1 MSNEITMDEIV
12 SKIAANSAELN
23 ELKKT
28 FQQVSD
34 YPNSMQIE
42 YSDVLKSKTFD
53 KAPFLRFLESKGQV
67 FDGKAALAGYFA
79 ETPGN
84 DDVAFIDE
92 LDDIPAATA
101 ESISEVTDK
110 MKTIVAPIEVSMM
123 AQMGNW
129 NLDLLQR
136 YTDKKFIEVNNKTD
150 GAILEGYGTAAKK
163 DFKGITRSITTHTE
177 DLNGE
182 PITEAAIDDM
192 LEAVINDGGNPDV
205 IVCSYGVAK
214 QLKAIVAPYRR
225 YNDKIDIGLGH
236 RVTSY
241 ESMFGTDIPILV
253 DGNFD
258 VSENDDKLAI
268 IDSSTIEVR
277 RLMPPT
283 LITDLPVNKLA
294 YKNVI
299 ATFLTVLNIGEF
311 QDALITGI
319 GAGEETQEGE
329 GG

>member
-1 MSNEITMDEIV
+1 MAQELTIDDVV
-12 SKIAANSAELN
+12 SKVAQQGSEIAELR
-23 ELKKT
+23 KT

-34 YPNSMQIE
+34 YPDAMQIE
-42 YSDVLKSKTFD
+42 YSDELKTKTFE

-67 FDGKAALAGYFA
+67 FDGKAALAGYFK

-84 DDVAFIDE
+84 NDVAFIDE
-92 LDDIPAATA
+92 LDDIPAANAEAITA
-101 ESISEVTDK
+101 VTDK

-123 AQMGNW
+123 AEMGNW
-129 NLDLLQR
+129 TLDLLARKQAQ
-136 YTDKKFIEVNNKTD
+136 KFIEVNNKTD
-150 GAILEGYGTAAKK
+150 ESLLEGLGTAAKK
-163 DFKGITRSITTHTE
+163 DFKGLRKTITSHAE
-177 DLNGE
+177 NMNGE
-182 PITEAAIDDM
+182 PITESAIDDM
-192 LEAVINDGGNPDV
+192 LEEIYNDGGNPDC

-241 ESMFGTDIPILV
+241 ESMMGTDIPILV

-258 VSENDDKLAI
+258 VSANDDKLAI
-268 IDSSTIEVR
+268 VDSSTIEVR

-283 LITDLPVNKLA
+283 LIQDLPVNKLA

-299 ATFLTVLNIGEF
+299 AAFLTCINIGEF
-311 QDALITGI
+311 QDGLITGI
-319 GAGEETQEGE
+319 GPEE
-329 GG
+329 